1 MSPPVRQEDDLYFS
15 PITDGQI
22 TRDIT
27 MHGMF
32 ICTNYCTSEGKNLIL
47 KFIVSKF
54 FYFIFDQD
62 IFLPLTNIV
71 LLFFVKR
78 EVALCVKL

>member
-32 ICTNYCTSEGKNLIL
+32 ICTNYYTSEGKNLIL
-47 KFIVSKF
+47 
-54 FYFIFDQD
+54 
-62 IFLPLTNIV
+62 
-71 LLFFVKR
+71 
-78 EVALCVKL
+78 